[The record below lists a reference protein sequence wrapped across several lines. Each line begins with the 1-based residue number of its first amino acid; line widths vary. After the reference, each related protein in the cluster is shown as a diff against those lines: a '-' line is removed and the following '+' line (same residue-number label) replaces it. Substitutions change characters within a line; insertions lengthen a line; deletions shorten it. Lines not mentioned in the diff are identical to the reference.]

1 MPSKRNIFLTSIFR
15 GEKVCLVSNGSKALR
30 AGSSLSALFL
40 VTISSLKL
48 RITGQHDTRPSL
60 YHCRVITTSSVAGGP
75 VIRGTLRSANQISY
89 AFRLHKK
96 AAEQSNAVN
105 SQPVV
110 SGPKSALFIYPRRSE
125 TSRITLRITKQS
137 LSYRLISL
145 LD

>member
-40 VTISSLKL
+40 VITSSLKL

-89 AFRLHKK
+89 AFRSHKK
-96 AAEQSNAVN
+96 APEQTTQSTVN
-105 SQPVV
+105 RWCLVQNLRY
-110 SGPKSALFIYPRRSE
+110 LFTLGEVRLHE
-125 TSRITLRITKQS
+125 SRYESRNS
-137 LSYRLISL
+137 RYRT
-145 LD
+145 D